1 MLRTSRNDHD
11 VALAADPLFAAEAE
25 VDLALQ
31 NPRDQLIYVTALNS
45 RLACG
50 SSRER
55 EEAVVLGAS
64 SRNGLSSNSLLPSF
78 GQGAG
83 VRYGC
88 GMREAIRGKLWP
100 NS

>member
-1 MLRTSRNDHD
+1 MLDEF
-11 VALAADPLFAAEAE
+11 VDPLFAAEEEIHLAFQHPP
-25 VDLALQ
+25 DL
-31 NPRDQLIYVTALNS
+31 LISVTAAQQSFGLVAAAES
-45 RLACG
+45 AKKRPFI
-50 SSRER
+50 
-55 EEAVVLGAS
+55 GAS